1 MRKQV
6 EDIVSSVVGS
16 GRARVQ
22 LSADFDYNKITQ
34 TSDKFDPEGRVLR
47 SSQSREE
54 SAATAENNGQ
64 VTVNNELPGNQGGHN
79 AAAARDQS
87 KKSEETN
94 NYEISRITKTEV
106 TEAGRVNRISVA
118 VLVDGAYA
126 KNEKGEQV
134 YQDRS
139 KEQLDRIAA
148 LVRSAIGFDQKR
160 GDQVEVVNL
169 RFAEAPSVP
178 PVAEPAGFLGM
189 LQFTKDDVM
198 YGIELAVMMLLGL
211 VVLFMVIRP
220 LVKRILTA
228 EVIPALTQAMAPAL
242 ADGTAQGGEAGAP
255 GQPLIPHSNTNALID
270 VAQVQG
276 QVHAQAVHRV
286 GELAERNPNETASIV
301 RQWLS
306 EEAKA

>member
-1 MRKQV
+1 
-6 EDIVSSVVGS
+6 VVGA

-22 LSADFDYNKITQ
+22 LSADFDYNKVTQ

-47 SSQSREE
+47 STQTREE
-54 SAATAENNGQ
+54 SSLTADNNGQ
-64 VTVNNELPGNQGGHN
+64 VTVNNELPGNQSKDGGPL
-79 AAAARDQS
+79 ARDQS

-94 NYEISRITKTEV
+94 NYEISRTTKTEV

-118 VLVDGAYA
+118 VLVDGSYT
-126 KNEKGEQV
+126 KNDKGEMI
-134 YQDRS
+134 YQDRG

-169 RFAEAPSVP
+169 RFAEAPPVV
-178 PVAEPAGFLGM
+178 PVAEPTGLLGV

-198 YGIELAVMMLLGL
+198 YVIELGVMMMLGL

-228 EVIPALTQAMAPAL
+228 EVRPAAAPAMVL
-242 ADGTAQGGEAGAP
+242 ADGSSHIADGTGVP
-255 GQPLIPHSNTNALID
+255 GQALLPGGAAQLID
-270 VAQVQG
+270 VAQIQG

-306 EEAKA
+306 ESAETS